1 MQTPP
6 SAESKLLEKQI
17 QVNKEL
23 MVKFQAVKNGLIEE
37 RKKTSELERKHTQ
50 MKSQLTQLESVI
62 EEKEKEIIKLTKE
75 SLDIQNAL
83 SLERNKNTNKGS
95 GLSIIGN
102 IFQKESTDPLSE
114 IEIKK
119 LQKINSELKAE
130 NETIKK
136 DFEEYKN
143 QNIKINEEKDKQIQ
157 ELKASISKTEVI
169 INEKNKQL
177 ADDSKR
183 IEILSQS
190 IKEFDIEKAKFTTE
204 FDKVNQV
211 NNDLQKQKKFM
222 EKELQVKNETLKEW
236 QERVK
241 KFEQENLD
249 LSLKATQYKFAL
261 AESNVVIQK
270 FKCEKIGN
278 PNTTCEITFGP
289 TEDSEY
295 VMLYA
300 EEKSKEER
308 IKIEDVEY
316 IKLTNQVTRGK
327 QNELYSIA
335 DISILKN
342 GTCLKFQLQA
352 TEELLTKLIQTYK
365 DFLNVA
371 LKVKNNFGLNF

>member
-143 QNIKINEEKDKQIQ
+143 QNIKINEEKDKQIGR
-157 ELKASISKTEVI
+157 AHV
-169 INEKNKQL
+169 
-177 ADDSKR
+177 
-183 IEILSQS
+183 
-190 IKEFDIEKAKFTTE
+190 
-204 FDKVNQV
+204 
-211 NNDLQKQKKFM
+211 
-222 EKELQVKNETLKEW
+222 
-236 QERVK
+236 
-241 KFEQENLD
+241 
-249 LSLKATQYKFAL
+249 
-261 AESNVVIQK
+261 
-270 FKCEKIGN
+270 
-278 PNTTCEITFGP
+278 
-289 TEDSEY
+289 
-295 VMLYA
+295 
-300 EEKSKEER
+300 
-308 IKIEDVEY
+308 
-316 IKLTNQVTRGK
+316 
-327 QNELYSIA
+327 
-335 DISILKN
+335 
-342 GTCLKFQLQA
+342 
-352 TEELLTKLIQTYK
+352 
-365 DFLNVA
+365 
-371 LKVKNNFGLNF
+371 